1 MERRL
6 KNVPFPNM
14 RENTLTVPHMFGGE
28 ELILMLAPSQVVMV
42 MTGRRVSD
50 SMKRNPVSSRDA
62 VFQEEVT
69 RFPSQ

>member
-14 RENTLTVPHMFGGE
+14 RENTLTVPHMFARE
-28 ELILMLAPSQVVMV
+28 ELILMLAPSQVAMV
-42 MTGRRVSD
+42 MKERRVSD
-50 SMKRNPVSSRDA
+50 SIKRNPVSSRDA